1 MTTTPLQVAKLWEQ
15 VQSRLASS
23 LPLDERLIIL
33 AEFWNSLRD
42 HVDDAKY
49 DSYVRDFLAELK
61 RTSLVIPSVDFT
73 ITELSS
79 VVDALDQCHKRFPA
93 PEASQLHHFAA
104 SQLMRLRFYV
114 GDIERG
120 LESARGLAM
129 SESELILDSTEFDG
143 LSEFDSLRLLT
154 ERASQQCPKLQTL
167 LADLLAEWELER
179 SASST
184 DSVNCLFV
192 DDGVK
197 QDSSRGRLRVL
208 QVRAE
213 IADQRR
219 LQDEVTFQMHVVGPD
234 DPLVGAIYDSL
245 AAVRQSLRQQ
255 GKRFLEG
262 RRLLAH
268 IDIVDSGETFTGD
281 SIGLGAALAIY
292 SATLQAAALRNEQ
305 RIAAEVAVTGV
316 IDSSGNLLPANPKTI
331 GKKVERAFFSLAR
344 YVVVPAANLAGAR
357 EQLEALRRDY
367 PRRRLIIIG
376 AASVA
381 EVLSDH
387 NVVRSER
394 VCMGEF
400 VVRRAGKYARMSS
413 IQIPVLLLLSY
424 FLLCLIQPK
433 AWIFFDASPVDLQIT
448 DTRIS
453 ALNNAGQEVWTHDFG
468 FPINPSPGHF
478 LFGNLDDDKANELV
492 FTPRTDVAGSL
503 TGKMFVFDQ
512 DGAILFERECWIPST
527 YPSDTVAGGINFK
540 EPRCASYLKRY
551 KGREILVTILNDIYP
566 ARAYIK
572 FWTTTGDL
580 IGWLI
585 YTGTTSLVHSEDLDA
600 DGAEDFIFAGFCN
613 HLKCVAT
620 FVVDPA
626 EVAGVSPPYGNPY
639 FELNAIPRATAK
651 QWVFFKPSRLLEYFG
666 AFDYQ
671 SGITFSMQDT
681 CDFNYAIN
689 EGTGTDFL
697 QLDYQL
703 GCDFRVSGVMLSD
716 SYAKRFRRLVQE
728 GLLPAVSLDE
738 WADSIRGQVLYFQDG
753 DFVTERQLTTLA
765 SKKSDTNP

>member
-1 MTTTPLQVAKLWEQ
+1 M
-15 VQSRLASS
+15 
-23 LPLDERLIIL
+23 L
-33 AEFWNSLRD
+33 AEFWLSLRD
-42 HVDDAKY
+42 HADDTKY
-49 DSYVRDFLAELK
+49 DSYVQDLLAELD
-61 RTSLVIPSVDFT
+61 RTSLDKPAVDFT
-73 ITELSS
+73 LMELAY
-79 VVDALDQCHKRFPA
+79 VVDALDQCHQRFPS
-93 PEASQLHHFAA
+93 PNLSRLHHFAVN
-104 SQLMRLRFYV
+104 QLMRLRFYV
-114 GDIERG
+114 GDIEHG
-120 LESARGLAM
+120 LEAARRIVA
-129 SESELILDSTEFDG
+129 SETDLVLDSSEFDG
-143 LSEFDSLRLLT
+143 LSEIDSLRQLT
-154 ERASQQCPKLQTL
+154 EQVSHQCPKLRAV

-213 IADQRR
+213 IADQKR

-245 AAVRQSLRQQ
+245 AAVRQLLRQQ

-268 IDIVDSGETFTGD
+268 FDIVDSGETFTGD
-281 SIGLGAALAIY
+281 SIGLAAALATY
-292 SATLQAAALRNEQ
+292 TATLQAAALRNEQ

-316 IDSSGNLLPANPKTI
+316 IDSAGNLLPANPKTI
-331 GKKVERAFFSLAR
+331 GKKVERAFFSPTR
-344 YVVVPAANLAGAR
+344 YVVVPVANLAGAR
-357 EQLEALRRDY
+357 EQLETLRRAY
-367 PRRRLIIIG
+367 PRRRLIVIG
-376 AASVA
+376 AESVA
-381 EVLSDH
+381 DVLSDH

-400 VVRRAGKYARMSS
+400 VVRRAGRYARMTS
-413 IQIPVLLLLSY
+413 IQIAVLLLLSY
-424 FLLCLIQPK
+424 LLLCLIQPK
-433 AWIFFDASPVDLQIT
+433 AWIFFDRNPVDLQIA

-468 FPINPSPGHF
+468 LPINPAPGHS
-478 LFGNLDDDKANELV
+478 LFGNLDNDKANELI

-512 DGAILFERECWIPST
+512 DGAILFERECWIPSM
-527 YPSDTVAGGINFK
+527 YPSDTVAGGINFS
-540 EPRCASYLKRY
+540 EPRCAPYLKRY
-551 KGREILVTILNDIYP
+551 KGQAVLITILNDIYP

-572 FWTTTGDL
+572 FWTTEGEV

-585 YTGTTSLVHSEDLDA
+585 YTGTMSLVHSEDLDA
-600 DGAEDFIFAGFCN
+600 DGAEDFVFTGFCN
-613 HLKCVAT
+613 RLKCVAT

-626 EVAGVSPPYGNPY
+626 EVAGVSPPYWSPD
-639 FELNAIPRATAK
+639 FERRAIPRARAK

-666 AFDYQ
+666 ASDYQ
-671 SGITFSMQDT
+671 SGITFSMQDR
-681 CDFNYAIN
+681 CEFNYAIN

-697 QLDYQL
+697 QLDYRL
-703 GCDFRVSGVMLSD
+703 GCDFRVSRVLLSD

-728 GLLPAVSLDE
+728 GLLPDLSRDA
-738 WADSIRGQVLYFQDG
+738 WADSIRGQVLYFQNG
-753 DFVTERQLTTLA
+753 DFVTEGQLTSLE
-765 SKKSDTNP
+765 SKKPISVP